1 MILSEK
7 IAEERKKNG
16 WSQEELA
23 EKLDVSRQAVSKWE
37 SAQSTPDLQK
47 LLRMAAVFGVSTD
60 YLLKDEM
67 DREVSGEIPA
77 YTPEEIAV
85 RPVSMEEAN
94 EFLDWRRKS
103 ASSLAGAVALCIVS
117 PALLIFL
124 SGLSDAGR
132 IHENMVA
139 AVGVPVLLVMVALA
153 VVIFIF
159 YGIHGK
165 TYEYLE
171 KEPIET
177 AYGVSGL
184 VKEQKKMYEGTF
196 IMGIAGGVVFCIL
209 AVVPL
214 LIAGAM
220 ELPEQVVVSCV
231 SALLLLVAAGV
242 FWIVR
247 VCMVNGSFDILL
259 QEGEYTRT
267 EKRVKKKLDFYSSVY
282 WCVVTAIYLALSFRG
297 MNWERTWIIWPV
309 AGVLFGAVSAIV
321 RVIADRNRL
330 E

>member
-60 YLLKDEM
+60 YLLKDELG
-67 DREVSGEIPA
+67 REAPAEMMA
-77 YTPEEIAV
+77 YTPEETAV
-85 RPVSMEEAN
+85 RSVSMEEAN
-94 EFLDWRRKS
+94 RFLDWRRKS

-139 AVGVPVLLVMVALA
+139 GVGVSVLLVIVALA
-153 VVIFIF
+153 VMIFIS
-159 YGIHGK
+159 YGLHGK
-165 TYEYLE
+165 AYEYLE

-184 VKEQKKMYEGTF
+184 VKEKKQMYESTF
-196 IMGIAGGVVFCIL
+196 IMGIASGVVLCIV
-209 AVVPL
+209 AVIPL

-231 SALLLLVAAGV
+231 SVLLLFVAAGV
-242 FWIVR
+242 FLIVR

-282 WCVVTAIYLALSFRG
+282 WCVVTAIYLTLSFRG

-309 AGVLFGAVSAIV
+309 AGVLFGAVSAIA
-321 RVIADRNRL
+321 RVCL
-330 E
+330 ERK